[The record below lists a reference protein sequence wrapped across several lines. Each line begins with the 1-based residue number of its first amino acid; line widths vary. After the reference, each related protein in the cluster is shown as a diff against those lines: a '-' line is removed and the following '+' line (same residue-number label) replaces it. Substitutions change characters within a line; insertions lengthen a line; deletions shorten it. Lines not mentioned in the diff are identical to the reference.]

1 MVDYCIVGAENLG
14 LVCNFKV
21 TTVCAIF
28 HFISFQIDSPALLAN
43 VLVSAT
49 NNSEEIESADVSLIV
64 GLLDTITNS
73 PEDLQQES
81 VSAWSL

>member
-1 MVDYCIVGAENLG
+1 MG
-14 LVCNFKV
+14 KV
-21 TTVCAIF
+21 TQINNTATASVYHRVCY
-28 HFISFQIDSPALLAN
+28 ISFQIDSPALLAN

-49 NNSEEIESADVSLIV
+49 DNSEEIESADVSLIV